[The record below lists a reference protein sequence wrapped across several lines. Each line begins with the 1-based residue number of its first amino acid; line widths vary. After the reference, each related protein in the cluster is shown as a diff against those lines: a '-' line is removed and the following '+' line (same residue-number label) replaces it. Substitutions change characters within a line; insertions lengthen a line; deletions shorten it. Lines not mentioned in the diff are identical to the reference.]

1 VAAGRS
7 EIWAAFT
14 GGGWIDVSRPL
25 RDATPVWPGDRP
37 FVLEQRRAPEMVL
50 SAYAGSCHAG
60 THLDAP
66 LHLDPAGAAVDAVPL
81 DRLVGP
87 AELLHLPAAGRALEP
102 ADLPRGWEPSSSRLL
117 LRTDSYPLDAAVG
130 PGFAAL
136 SAGLVHWLAAR
147 GVELL
152 GIDTPSVDLFAAA
165 DLPAH
170 RALLGRGMSWIENL
184 WLGEAAPGNYLLIA
198 LPIRLEGA
206 EAAPL
211 RAILKPMST
220 EF

>member
-7 EIWAAFT
+7 EIWGAFA
-14 GGGWIDVSRPL
+14 GSGWIDASRPL

-37 FVLEQRRAPEMVL
+37 FVLEQRRASDMVL

-66 LHLDPAGAAVDAVPL
+66 LHLDQTGSAVDSVPL

-87 AELLHLPAAGRALEP
+87 AELLHLPVAGRALEL
-102 ADLPRGWEPSSSRLL
+102 ADLPRGWEPASSRLL
-117 LRTDSYPLDAAVG
+117 LRTDSYPLDAEVG
-130 PGFAAL
+130 PGFAGL
-136 SAGLVHWLAAR
+136 SAGLVHWLADR

-152 GIDTPSVDLFAAA
+152 GIDTPSVDPFAAA

-170 RALLGRGMSWIENL
+170 RALLARGLSWIENL
-184 WLGEAAPGNYLLIA
+184 WLGEAAPGTYLLIA